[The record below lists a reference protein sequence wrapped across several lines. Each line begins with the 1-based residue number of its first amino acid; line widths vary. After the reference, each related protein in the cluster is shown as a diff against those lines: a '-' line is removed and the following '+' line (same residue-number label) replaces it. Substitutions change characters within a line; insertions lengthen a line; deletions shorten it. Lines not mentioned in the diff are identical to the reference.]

1 MNLKKN
7 IIVLFLF
14 LLVFVIVSC
23 KTIDRKIDNLS
34 MEEEKNLSKFLGKSQ
49 IELIDEFGRPDGVIH
64 NDDSKV
70 LVFTT
75 QKYKITCERKFTINN
90 QGIISGFNSRNCF

>member
-1 MNLKKN
+1 MNSKKN
-7 IIVLFLF
+7 IIVLFLLIF
-14 LLVFVIVSC
+14 AIVSR

-34 MEEEKNLSKFLGKSQ
+34 MEEEKNLSRLMGKQQ
-49 IELIDEFGRPDGVIH
+49 IELINEFGKPDGVIH
-64 NDDSKV
+64 NDDGKI
-70 LVFTT
+70 LIFTT